1 MRPHVYTHIRTT
13 VFLYVYCVLLT
24 LWIPADPAAKG
35 NVCNSEAA
43 RLKHERASTSQQH
56 YAEQIEKSKHEP
68 ATLCWC
74 WKLIDGCGNCS
85 AVVFGDVGVRFC
97 GNWLWLIFHRDVC
110 PSRRLRPVR

>member
-56 YAEQIEKSKHEP
+56 YAGAGSSSTDAAIAALLSLEMSVCVSAGTGSSTDASCAWKR
-68 ATLCWC
+68 ATTTC
-74 WKLIDGCGNCS
+74 
-85 AVVFGDVGVRFC
+85 
-97 GNWLWLIFHRDVC
+97 
-110 PSRRLRPVR
+110 